1 MIKEISICFILCAVI
16 PIVSSTAW
24 RQLQGKGNDISA
36 RGDVVWIVA
45 QDRKIYQWNADNGD
59 WQLQPGLA
67 DRIAASPD
75 GWSWIT
81 STNDDIYRMNPDT
94 GSWETMPGSMWQI
107 SAISKDSAIGVT
119 RQNAVYLWQNDAWHR
134 MQVPGSGKGA
144 WVCIGEEDERWMVLV
159 DRSIWRWNHDQNDW
173 VHMPGN
179 AVRID
184 CQSPDKIVKTDNDQF
199 MHVWRKKDWVMLP
212 GRGVRATVGNKN
224 VYTVAASGDLFMT
237 PFPGASTTT
246 AAAKGTGAA
255 AAAPAKTAPAK
266 ATGKTP
272 AKATAQQPAAQPAA
286 ADNTQ
291 VNNFDVP
298 TVTDTDNP
306 VVDDGAK

>member
-1 MIKEISICFILCAVI
+1 MIKEISICFILCAII
-16 PIVSSTAW
+16 PIASSEW

-36 RGDVVWIVA
+36 RGDEVWIVA
-45 QDRKIYQWNADNGD
+45 QDRKIYRWSADDGD

-75 GWSWIT
+75 GSSWIT
-81 STNDDIYRMNPDT
+81 STNDDIYRMNVDT

-134 MQVPGSGKGA
+134 QPIPGNGKGA
-144 WVCIGEEDERWMVLV
+144 WVCIGEEDERWMVLI
-159 DRSIWRWNHDQNDW
+159 DRSIFRWNHDQSDW

-184 CQSPDKIVKTDNDQF
+184 CQSPDKIVKTDADQF
-199 MHVWRKKDWVMLP
+199 MHVWRKRDWVLLP

-224 VYTVAASGDLFMT
+224 VYTVAASGDLFVT
-237 PFPGASTTT
+237 PFPASSTGKT
-246 AAAKGTGAA
+246 AAKGTGAA
-255 AAAPAKTAPAK
+255 AKTPAK
-266 ATGKTP
+266 AAGKTP
-272 AKATAQQPAAQPAA
+272 AKATAQKPAA
-286 ADNTQ
+286 AADAQNADFQPANVQNVDQELDDNFN
-291 VNNFDVP
+291 VV
-298 TVTDTDNP
+298 VTAAP
-306 VVDDGAK
+306 